1 MNSNDTDPV
10 FVVGFF
16 RPGSWL
22 LYSLLNQHPQ
32 VALMY
37 ECNVWDFPEILSPI
51 RFRGNWLERQEFFN
65 HALSRHRLILRGS
78 LRGLESVKTPQ
89 DLYRT
94 FIQGKGAALYGEKSP
109 VYCSH
114 LRQLAGRY
122 PNARFILLWRDP

>member
-1 MNSNDTDPV
+1 MRSNDTDPV

-16 RPGSWL
+16 RSGTSL

-37 ECNVWDFPEILSPI
+37 ECNIWDFPEMFSSM
-51 RFRGNWLERQEFFN
+51 RFRGNWLERQEFVN
-65 HALSRHRLILRGS
+65 QALSRHRLILRGS

-94 FIQGKGAALYGEKSP
+94 FSKGKGAALYGEKSP

-114 LRQLAGRY
+114 LRRNSSR
-122 PNARFILLWRDP
+122 PARIEE